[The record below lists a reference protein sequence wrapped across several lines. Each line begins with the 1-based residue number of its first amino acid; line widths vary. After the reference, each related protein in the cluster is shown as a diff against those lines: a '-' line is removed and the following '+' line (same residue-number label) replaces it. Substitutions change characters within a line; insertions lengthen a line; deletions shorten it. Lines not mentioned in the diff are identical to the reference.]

1 MCSYRPAKILECD
14 CTKFFHVNIDEYHSK
29 KTEEILDSVRNAK
42 RVFRDQGSDAILRQP
57 ELLPFLI
64 EYLSSDKKDRAIKA
78 AWVLELV
85 CLYEIRLLLP
95 YLERFTPKLS
105 ALKHESAIRPVS
117 KICSLVCQLYT
128 KEPEDFIGLEPK
140 WKEDVIEASFDWL
153 TGDHKIASQVF
164 AMETLFL
171 LGKESDWIHEELYSI
186 LDRDYP
192 NRSTG
197 YQCRARKIMDKISKV
212 KRKKP

>member
-1 MCSYRPAKILECD
+1 M
-14 CTKFFHVNIDEYHSK
+14 NIDEYHSK
-29 KTEEILDSVRNAK
+29 NTKEILDSVHNAK
-42 RVFRDQGSDAILRQP
+42 RVYRDQGTDAILREP

-64 EYLSSDKKDRAIKA
+64 EYLSSEKKDRAIKA

-95 YLERFTPKLS
+95 YLERFSPKLS
-105 ALKHESAIRPVS
+105 KLRHESAIRPVS
-117 KICSLVCQLYT
+117 KICSLVCQLYL
-128 KEPEDFIGLEPK
+128 KEPEDFSGLETN
-140 WKEDVIEASFDWL
+140 WKEDILEASFNWL
-153 TGDHKIASQVF
+153 TGDHKIAPQVF
-164 AMETLFL
+164 AMESLFL

-197 YQCRARKIMDKISKV
+197 YQSRARKIMDKISKV

>member
-1 MCSYRPAKILECD
+1 M
-14 CTKFFHVNIDEYHSK
+14 NIDEYHSK
-29 KTEEILDSVRNAK
+29 KTEEILNSVHNAK
-42 RVFRDQGSDAILRQP
+42 RVYRDQGTDAILREP

-64 EYLSSDKKDRAIKA
+64 ECLSSEKKDRSIKA

-95 YLERFTPKLS
+95 HLKRFTPKLS
-105 ALKHESAIRPVS
+105 NLRHESAIRPVS
-117 KICSLVCQLYT
+117 KICSLVCQLYL
-128 KEPEDFIGLEPK
+128 KEPEDFSGLEPN
-140 WKEDVIEASFDWL
+140 WKEDILEASFDWL
-153 TGDHKIASQVF
+153 TGDHKIAPQVF
-164 AMETLFL
+164 AMESLFL
-171 LGKESDWIHEELYSI
+171 LGKESEWIHEELYSI

-197 YQCRARKIMDKISKV
+197 YQSRARKIMDKISKV